1 MKVAEIELKLDL
13 SDLEMDRLVTSDLL
27 GEPAETVEQRSV
39 YFDTDDRRLF
49 NAGFTLRIRRSGVA
63 RTQTVKA
70 TGPSASLFARS
81 EWETAVETDVP
92 ALDHTSPL
100 LNQFGDI
107 RESLFP
113 QFEISIERRIWNLIE
128 NDSKIELVADR
139 GTAAEADR
147 QAAICE
153 IELELKDGNPKDLFT
168 LARKIEAIVPFKFGV
183 NSKAER
189 GYRLLDAAQ
198 HVHKS
203 AEIALEWRSSAE
215 DGFQAI
221 AQACLRQFRLNETVL
236 LHRRSAEALHQ
247 ARVAI
252 RRLRSAISLFR
263 PILDEEARRLSDE
276 FRWLAGVLGEARNTD
291 VLLPKAKD
299 GDLTDRLQ
307 KVREAAYD
315 EVENA
320 LGSPRARA
328 LMLDF
333 HEWLHT
339 GAYRDGPAKD
349 KTIGEQ
355 AVEALDKMR
364 KKLKKHGRDL
374 AHVDDEKRHEAR
386 KDAKKLRYAAEFFKS
401 LFADHKKARRHKRFI
416 KAMEELQDQL
426 GALNDL
432 ATGPD
437 VLDKHGLRDHPGAA
451 SVISHADKSSLI
463 LAAQAAL
470 DDVLD
475 AKRFWR

>member
-1 MKVAEIELKLDL
+1 MAEIELKLDL
-13 SDLEMDRLVTSDLL
+13 SHLEMDSLVASDLL
-27 GEPAETVEQRSV
+27 GEPAETVEQHSI

-49 NAGFTLRIRRSGVA
+49 NAGFTLRIRRSGAA

-107 RESLFP
+107 REDLLP
-113 QFEISIERRIWNLIE
+113 QFEVSIDRRIWNLVE
-128 NDSKIELVADR
+128 NGSKIELAADR

-147 QAAICE
+147 QAPICE
-153 IELELKDGNPKDLFT
+153 IELELKDGDPKDLFA

-183 NSKAER
+183 HSKAER
-189 GYRLLDAAQ
+189 GYRLLAAAQ

-203 AEIALEWRSSAE
+203 AEIDLEWRSSAV
-215 DGFQAI
+215 DGFKAI
-221 AQACLRQFRLNETVL
+221 AQACFRQFRLNENVL

-247 ARVAI
+247 ARVAM
-252 RRLRSAISLFR
+252 RRLRSAVSLFK
-263 PILDEEARRLSDE
+263 PVLDDEARRLSGE
-276 FRWLAGVLGEARNTD
+276 FRWLAGVLGEARNID

-299 GDLTDRLQ
+299 GDFADRLQ
-307 KVREAAYD
+307 QAREAAYD

-339 GAYRDGPAKD
+339 GAYLDGPAKD

-374 AHVDDEKRHEAR
+374 AHVDDEQRHEAR
-386 KDAKKLRYAAEFFKS
+386 KDAKKLRYAAEFFKT
-401 LFADHKKARRHKRFI
+401 LFADHKEARRHKRFI

-432 ATGPD
+432 ATGPS
-437 VLDKHGLRDHPGAA
+437 VLEKHGLQDHPEAA
-451 SVISHADKSSLI
+451 SVILHADKRSLI
-463 LAAQAAL
+463 AAAQAAL

-475 AKRFWR
+475 TKRFWR